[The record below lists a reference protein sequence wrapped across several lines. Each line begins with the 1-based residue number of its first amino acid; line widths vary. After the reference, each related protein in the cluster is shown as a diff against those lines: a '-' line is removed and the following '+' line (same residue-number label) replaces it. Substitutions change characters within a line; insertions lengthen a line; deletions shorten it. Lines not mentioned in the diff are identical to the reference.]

1 MPLAR
6 RRPSVRRLWM
16 PRPLRIALH
25 LRCGQNRLRPTSP
38 MPFPPTMQHSLP
50 LPQTKRYPRPAL
62 QRRCSP
68 RHLPPWTMHHPPR
81 MLLPRRPRPHLAC
94 HAPNP
99 CDHPL
104 WQTPQNPLPSQTRK
118 TPRRHLHLPRQGQMP
133 VRRGRMQ
140 ESTPSLSPWRSGTL
154 SSTCREQPC
163 SRAMVSSCDAP
174 FPLVR
179 KRYQGSLYATK
190 LVAYLLTL

>member
-1 MPLAR
+1 MWWEMPLAR
-6 RRPSVRRLWM
+6 RRLSVRRLWM

-68 RHLPPWTMHHPPR
+68 RHLPPRAMRHPPR
-81 MLLPRRPRPHLAC
+81 MLFPR
-94 HAPNP
+94 
-99 CDHPL
+99 HP
-104 WQTPQNPLPSQTRK
+104 
-118 TPRRHLHLPRQGQMP
+118 HLPRQGQKP

-163 SRAMVSSCDAP
+163 SRAMISSCDAP
-174 FPLVR
+174 FPLVS
-179 KRYQGSLYATK
+179 KRYQGSLYAAK